1 MSKVSKKQL
10 PLPEEEAHE
19 YAVVLRRLIQAAG
32 LSVSEMERRIGQG
45 PKSLRRVFGG
55 QVDLK
60 LKHVVS
66 VLRVL
71 DMPQEKFFEVVAE
84 TRRKKR
90 RRSPMAEIASAME
103 SIGYGGDLVAADEG
117 DVSISPKA
125 FGRLVEDT
133 VNRVVE
139 RIRREETAPPVPPT
153 PKSQATSRRGGDE
166 PPEG

>member
-1 MSKVSKKQL
+1 
-10 PLPEEEAHE
+10 
-19 YAVVLRRLIQAAG
+19 
-32 LSVSEMERRIGQG
+32 MERRIGQG

-71 DMPQEKFFEVVAE
+71 DMPQERFFEVVAE

-90 RRSPMAEIASAME
+90 RRSPMAEIATAME
-103 SIGYGGDLVAADEG
+103 SMGYGGELAVVDE
-117 DVSISPKA
+117 DEVLISPGA
-125 FGRLVEDT
+125 FGHLVEDT

-139 RIRREETAPPVPPT
+139 RIRREGAAPPVAPD
-153 PKSQATSRRGGDE
+153 PKDQATGHRAGGEDSG
-166 PPEG
+166 PEE